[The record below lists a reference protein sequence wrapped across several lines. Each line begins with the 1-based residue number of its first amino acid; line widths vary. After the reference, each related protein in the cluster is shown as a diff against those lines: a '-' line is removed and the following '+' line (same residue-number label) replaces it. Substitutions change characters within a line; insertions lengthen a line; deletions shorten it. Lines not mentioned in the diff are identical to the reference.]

1 MTQADPNNLRIAFA
15 GSPQFADIVL
25 NNLIAAGIL
34 PVVVYTQPDRPQG
47 RGRRVRPNPVKLSAT
62 AAQFPVEQPVTLRN
76 ADASSRLASYLPDIL
91 VVVAYGLILP
101 APILDVPRFGC
112 LNVHASSLPRW
123 RGAAPIERAYMAGDE
138 KTGTCIMQMEEGLDT
153 GPVYKHSEVAI
164 KNHQEIESLELKLA
178 EIGSRDLIAVLEEFR
193 LAKATNSAPPT
204 PAAQTKIGA
213 SYARKL
219 TSEDRVLDC
228 HQSALQ
234 VARKINAL
242 AARMP
247 VRCRIAGKSA
257 QLLAGEEVDVSTPAA
272 AGTVGSISSLST
284 EGVTIQCATG
294 RLLITRLKFEGGKGA
309 VLDGTHL
316 LNGFRQ
322 ILTPGTTVS

>member
-138 KTGTCIMQMEEGLDT
+138 KTGTCIMQMEEDTNARIANSVRPEIYDPQQNQRIDELRALDDRFALKVFIDLPTKSMYESMLGTYAERFGL
-153 GPVYKHSEVAI
+153 VFNERLVNEFNKWRMRH
-164 KNHQEIESLELKLA
+164 NH
-178 EIGSRDLIAVLEEFR
+178 DLIGGRTVRDF
-193 LAKATNSAPPT
+193 
-204 PAAQTKIGA
+204 IYY
-213 SYARKL
+213 YAGI
-219 TSEDRVLDC
+219 
-228 HQSALQ
+228 Q
-234 VARKINAL
+234 
-242 AARMP
+242 
-247 VRCRIAGKSA
+247 
-257 QLLAGEEVDVSTPAA
+257 
-272 AGTVGSISSLST
+272 SSLKM
-284 EGVTIQCATG
+284 E
-294 RLLITRLKFEGGKGA
+294 
-309 VLDGTHL
+309 D
-316 LNGFRQ
+316 
-322 ILTPGTTVS
+322 